1 MNYTRYAVAFIALLL
16 SACAGTPKKTG
27 NTGMIAATITKKP
40 KPKDSWWNEE
50 AAGTGPTKIV
60 ISLADQ
66 RAYFYRGKHAIGEA
80 NISTGKQ
87 GFDTPPGMY
96 KITQKDENHVS
107 NLYGNFIDAEG
118 NIVKKDV
125 DMSKEPD
132 GVPEGLTFEGAKMP
146 FFLRFSQGYGLHAG
160 RLPGYR
166 ASHGCIRMPSFMAK
180 HFFEAAEE
188 QTPVIVED

>member
-1 MNYTRYAVAFIALLL
+1 MNYTRYAVALIALLL
-16 SACAGTPKKTG
+16 SACAGPPK
-27 NTGMIAATITKKP
+27 NTGMIAATVTKKP
-40 KPKDSWWNEE
+40 KPKDSWWNAE

-60 ISLADQ
+60 ISLAGQ
-66 RAYFYRGKHAIGEA
+66 RAYFYRGEHVIGEA

-146 FFLRFSQGYGLHAG
+146 FFLRFSEGYGLHAG
-160 RLPGYR
+160 RIPGYR

-188 QTPVIVED
+188 RTPVVVED